1 MNEKLLNQLK
11 RKYPVLGEANE
22 RTLKVV
28 AIYKKVAKEAR
39 REGWYVVFLS
49 GLATDAHFGYLTR
62 QHRDADLMTSKETAQ
77 KIKSFLESKGHVVY
91 EPDKVK
97 DECLKVDQ
105 AESGSPM
112 RSHCDIHYFWEDE
125 DGRVTIPLL
134 GKELKLG
141 TSAKEASEEIEFLGE
156 KALFLKPE
164 YIIEEKIGWR
174 DQIGLEQRE
183 EYVQE
188 IDKIKYFMEMS
199 DLAK

>member
-62 QHRDADLMTSKETAQ
+62 QHRDADLMTPRDTAQ
-77 KIKSFLESKGHVVY
+77 KIKIFLESEGHTVY

-97 DECLKVDQ
+97 GECLKVDQ
-105 AESGSPM
+105 AEPGSPM
-112 RSHCDIHYFWEDE
+112 HCHCDIHYFWEDE
-125 DGRVTIPLL
+125 NSRVTIPLL
-134 GKELKLG
+134 GKELKLS

-156 KALFLKPE
+156 KALFLRPQ

-174 DQIGLEQRE
+174 DKIGLEQRA
-183 EYVQE
+183 EYVE
-188 IDKIKYFMEMS
+188 EVEKIKYLMEVL
-199 DLAK
+199 DLTI